1 MLLRNLL
8 RWSHLARNEDGWS
21 LLQIELEPLG
31 NSIARG
37 QLMLTIHQN
46 KLGIAAGGPIFVL
59 RIEENRR
66 DRRLLLRLGLDRR
79 AKHDVIL
86 TLSFPEESFSE
97 RKLVSN
103 IDARDLWTCVRCMF
117 RDSHEV
123 EVVVLQK

>member
-66 DRRLLLRLGLDRR
+66 DRRLLLRIGLDRR

-117 RDSHEV
+117 R
-123 EVVVLQK
+123 

>member
-8 RWSHLARNEDGWS
+8 RWSHLARNEDGRS

-31 NSIARG
+31 NRIARG

-46 KLGIAAGGPIFVL
+46 KLGIAAGRPIFVL

-66 DRRLLLRLGLDRR
+66 DRRLLLRIGLDRR

-103 IDARDLWTCVRCMF
+103 IDARDLRTCVRCS
-117 RDSHEV
+117 REV
-123 EVVVLQK
+123 EVGVLQK